1 MGFGFGLEVD
11 WLEVADGYDPLMF
24 ARAVKTPTEL
34 RLLERATVLNEAAI
48 RATMASWDKGATWSD
63 LNRSYGRPSPS
74 SAASRAIPAAW
85 RGGIRAG
92 RIPCSRRD
100 RPRKSPDR

>member
-1 MGFGFGLEVD
+1 MGFGFGLEID

-63 LNRSYGRPSPS
+63 LNRSYGR
-74 SAASRAIPAAW
+74 AVTE
-85 RGGIRAG
+85 RGGFVRDPGSMVWGHRRGAD
-92 RIPCSRRD
+92 PVLTSR
-100 RPRKSPDR
+100 PATKEP